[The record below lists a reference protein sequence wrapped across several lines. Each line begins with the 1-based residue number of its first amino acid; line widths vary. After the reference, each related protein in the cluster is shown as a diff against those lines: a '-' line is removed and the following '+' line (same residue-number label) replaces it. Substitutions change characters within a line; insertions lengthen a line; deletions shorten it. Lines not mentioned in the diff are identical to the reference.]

1 MPSSSTDELWAKP
14 IVELMPLLRSRQIS
28 PLDLAHAVLDRIADY
43 NPTLLAFCVFE
54 SEHVLS
60 QARVAERQLLS
71 GEPVGALCGIPV
83 GVKDLIFTR
92 DLATAGGSEFYRDF
106 VPEEDDIVVE
116 RLRASGAVILGKTNV
131 PEFGFGPGSTNS
143 VYGTTRNPWHHAR
156 TPGGSSGGSAVAVAT
171 GMAPAALGSDGG
183 GSIRVPS
190 SFCGVYGLKPSF
202 GRVPLYPGCRD
213 GRFPGF
219 SGWES
224 LEHIGPI
231 TRTVP
236 DAALLLD
243 VIAGP
248 DPRDRHSI
256 PREVAPFASLESEP
270 DLAGLRVAWTL
281 DLGGY
286 ARVDREVRLAIEGA
300 VQRLELLG
308 ADVVDA
314 NETPP
319 FSTDPS
325 SFFETIVALDADL
338 TGLRDLV
345 DDKSDR
351 LNPRIRAMLAS
362 PPTFEAASR
371 ALALRQAL
379 YNQLWRFFTTCD
391 LLVTPTTPVVA
402 FDVDRALPERI
413 DNDSRVPAA
422 ALSWFTLPFNLTGNP
437 AASVPCGWTADGL
450 PVGLQIIGNHLD
462 DRTVLRASRALEVAA
477 PWTTRWPH
485 AQ

>member
-1 MPSSSTDELWAKP
+1 MASSSTDELWAKP
-14 IVELMPLLRSRQIS
+14 IVDLMPLLRSRQIS
-28 PLDLAHAVLDRIADY
+28 PLDVAHAALNRIDDY
-43 NPTLLAFCVFE
+43 NPSLRAFCVLE
-54 SEHVLS
+54 PERVLS
-60 QARVAERQLLS
+60 QAGVAERQLLS
-71 GEPVGALCGIPV
+71 GEPVGALCGIPI
-83 GVKDLIFTR
+83 GVKDLIFTQ
-92 DLATAGGSEFYRDF
+92 DLVTAGGSEFYRDF
-106 VPEEDDIVVE
+106 VPKEDDIVVE
-116 RLRASGAVILGKTNV
+116 RLRAAGAVILGKTNV
-131 PEFGFGPGSTNS
+131 PEFGFGPGSSNS
-143 VYGTTRNPWHHAR
+143 VYGKTRNPWDHTR

-213 GRFPGF
+213 ARFPGF
-219 SGWES
+219 SGWET
-224 LEHIGPI
+224 LEHIGPM
-231 TRTVP
+231 TRSVL
-236 DAALLLD
+236 DAALVLD

-256 PREVAPFASLESEP
+256 PRDGASFAGLESEL
-270 DLAGLRVAWTL
+270 DLAGLRIAWSL

-286 ARVDREVRLAIEGA
+286 ARVDPAVRLATEST
-300 VQRLELLG
+300 VQRLEMLG
-308 ADVVDA
+308 AHIIDVNA
-314 NETPP
+314 APP
-319 FSTDPS
+319 FSIDPS
-325 SFFETIVALDADL
+325 SFFETVVALDADL
-338 TGLRDLV
+338 NGLRDLV
-345 DDKSDR
+345 DGRSDR
-351 LNPRIRAMLAS
+351 LNPRIRTMLTS

-371 ALALRQAL
+371 AVALRQTL

-391 LLVTPTTPVVA
+391 LLVTPTTPVAA
-402 FDVDRALPERI
+402 FDVDRALPEHI
-413 DNDSRVPAA
+413 DDDERVPPA

-477 PWTTRWPH
+477 PWTTSWPY